1 MKSRLTG
8 TGATNHQYIFVDIIL
23 WLFISSYHDPLGLS
37 EQNVLAKIRVNI
49 WFDVL

>member
-1 MKSRLTG
+1 MKSSFTG
-8 TGATNHQYIFVDIIL
+8 TGASNYQCIFVDIIL
-23 WLFISSYHDPLGLS
+23 WLFVSSYHDPLGLS

>member
-1 MKSRLTG
+1 MKLSFTR
-8 TGATNHQYIFVDIIL
+8 TGATNHQYTFVDIIL

-37 EQNVLAKIRVNI
+37 EQNVLAKIRVDI